1 MLMAAAQTPVPD
13 RLLGRQRQWVVSFF
27 SGVVLVSLL
36 LVNAVQLNAVP
47 VLTQTILTNNSVGTV
62 SGSFDGGGNTLAAL
76 ADLADTSAAPREYVS
91 QFFKPVISGAYIFG
105 LSSSNEDTVLI
116 LYEGEFDPQSP
127 QSRATLMNDD
137 SDGVGPGG
145 VIITSC
151 GGNATL
157 CPKISTSLT
166 GGQIYTIVVTSYSP
180 AVTISDGVGF
190 YIYGEPVLIGTQM
203 QENAANNLGKIIR
216 VQTRQIL
223 SNLLNADDE
232 YAAAAMR
239 RHIATEKQIVA
250 ARRDDQTAYQN
261 SQTTQDSHKVTL
273 QALDQSV
280 NSTASLMNNYRLEK
294 NGRMITQGE
303 FRYAK
308 DKTDNISKHM
318 NVRAAFEHFDRRTGT
333 LGVAIGT
340 SFSKF
345 SIVSPKP
352 SSGEHKLIFTTLY
365 GVKTLRDDLFVET
378 HLSVGLGKGTVRHS
392 VGIEQWRS
400 TYYSRF
406 VSMGLS
412 TSGVIEV
419 KRYAANGRQSDFEIW
434 PTLSLQY
441 GSAKSSDIRAD
452 FTYGSI
458 FEMIEVV
465 AGDVK
470 TTKLTLSPKFKFDL
484 SPGKRLFMAD
494 QVTIEPSL
502 ICTHTKAEIYRKSC
516 GLGLGFGLE
525 QKKDIHQF
533 FRMQLQNSGDGGSLS
548 MAARLSIPL

>member
-1 MLMAAAQTPVPD
+1 MAAAQTPVPE
-13 RLLGRQRQWVVSFF
+13 RFLGRQRQWVASFF
-27 SGVVLVSLL
+27 SGVVLVSLML
-36 LVNAVQLNAVP
+36 LNAVQLNAVP
-47 VLTQTILTNNSVGTV
+47 VLTQTILTNNSIGTV
-62 SGSFDGGGNTLAAL
+62 SGSFDGGGNALAAL

-91 QFFKPVISGAYIFG
+91 QFFKPVISGTYIFG

-116 LYEGEFDPQSP
+116 LYEGEFDPKSP

-137 SDGVGPGG
+137 SDGIGLGG
-145 VIITSC
+145 VVITSC
-151 GGNATL
+151 GANATL

-166 GGQIYTIVVTSYSP
+166 GGQIYTIVVTSYLP
-180 AVTISDGVGF
+180 AATISDGVGF

-203 QENAANNLGKIIR
+203 QENAANMLGKIIR
-216 VQTRQIL
+216 AQTQQIL
-223 SNLLNADDE
+223 SNFLNADDE
-232 YAAAAMR
+232 YAAAAMH

-250 ARRDDQTAYQN
+250 ARRDGQTAYQN
-261 SQTTQDSHKVTL
+261 TQTTQDSRQVTL

-280 NSTASLMNNYRLEK
+280 NSTASLMNIYRLDK
-294 NGRMITQGE
+294 NSRMITQGE

-333 LGVAIGT
+333 LGAAIGT
-340 SFSKF
+340 SFSK
-345 SIVSPKP
+345 SSLVSPKP
-352 SSGEHKLIFTTLY
+352 SSGEHNLIFTTLY

-392 VGIEQWRS
+392 AGLEQWRS
-400 TYYSRF
+400 TYDSRF

-441 GSAKSSDIRAD
+441 GLAKSSDIRAG

-458 FEMIEVV
+458 FESIAVA

-470 TTKLTLSPKFKFDL
+470 TTKLTLTPKFKFDL
-484 SPGKRLFMAD
+484 APGKRLFMAD

-502 ICTHTKAEIYRKSC
+502 ICTHTKAAINRKGC
-516 GLGLGFGLE
+516 GFGLGFGLE
-525 QKKDIHQF
+525 RKKDSHQF
-533 FRMQLQNSGDGGSLS
+533 FRMQLQNSGDGESLS
-548 MAARLSIPL
+548 TAARLSIPF